1 LKVKRVFIPGFVTFK
16 IDICDFFKAQ
26 SDGLLSQLIPSVR
39 TMFSTVI
46 HPCPYNVS
54 RKHYKKIKI
63 ILFEFILKGRV
74 EMCDYQVDGEILT
87 KFLTTGSYRFDFNI
101 SDGKETI
108 FFKMRYYFYING
120 GI

>member
-1 LKVKRVFIPGFVTFK
+1 
-16 IDICDFFKAQ
+16 
-26 SDGLLSQLIPSVR
+26 
-39 TMFSTVI
+39 
-46 HPCPYNVS
+46 
-54 RKHYKKIKI
+54 
-63 ILFEFILKGRV
+63 
-74 EMCDYQVDGEILT
+74 MCDYQVDGEILT